1 MLKYNPIRAG
11 DCRSLEGLEMAFY
24 CTAKPCGG
32 GGRSNLVGIIPYIY
46 WTQKTLSVYLAP
58 WGKKMGVW
66 LLYNIP
72 DFEGNFDQY
81 FKHNSKTILDM
92 KLIFF
97 HFVGIF
103 IFYKMK
109 KKFSSIAVF
118 FMEIYSVF
126 FIENGKF

>member
-1 MLKYNPIRAG
+1 
-11 DCRSLEGLEMAFY
+11 MAFY
-24 CTAKPCGG
+24 CTAKTVRGG
-32 GGRSNLVGIIPYIY
+32 QIKPSGLYSLHILDSKNTFGISGP
-46 WTQKTLSVYLAP
+46 L
-58 WGKKMGVW
+58 GEKMGVR
-66 LLYNIP
+66 LLYSIP
-72 DFEGNFDQY
+72 DFEGHFDQY
-81 FKHNSKTILDM
+81 FTHNSKTILDM

-109 KKFSSIAVF
+109 KKFNSITFF